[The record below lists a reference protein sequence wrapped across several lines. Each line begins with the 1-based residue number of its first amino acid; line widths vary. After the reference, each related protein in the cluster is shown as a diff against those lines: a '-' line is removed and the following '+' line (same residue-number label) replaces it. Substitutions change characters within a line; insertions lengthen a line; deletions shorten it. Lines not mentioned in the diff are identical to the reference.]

1 MVGRSELK
9 AWRPSLPQCF
19 PTESAPQRSSS
30 RAVPVAALLA
40 AALVS
45 LACHDRECEAA
56 RLELAQTWQTLRDT
70 ATSRQQIPEGVSLS
84 QAEQDERVRT
94 WKSIEDRAELLRSS
108 FETAQVTWPSA
119 DKARRELAAV
129 FTPLQTKE
137 DPVTRGF
144 AVTLSEA
151 DKRMATFR
159 GQCH

>member
-1 MVGRSELK
+1 MVGRSEL
-9 AWRPSLPQCF
+9 SFQN
-19 PTESAPQRSSS
+19 ESSGRRSSWWMAFVTA
-30 RAVPVAALLA
+30 AVA
-40 AALVS
+40 

-56 RLELAQTWQTLRDT
+56 RLELAQTWQSLRDT
-70 ATSRQQIPEGVSLS
+70 ATQRQQIPEGLSLS

-94 WKSIEDRAELLRSS
+94 WKNIEDRAELIRSS
-108 FETAQVTWPSA
+108 FETSQVTWPSA
-119 DKARRELAAV
+119 DKARRDLAAV

-151 DKRMATFR
+151 DKRMSSFR